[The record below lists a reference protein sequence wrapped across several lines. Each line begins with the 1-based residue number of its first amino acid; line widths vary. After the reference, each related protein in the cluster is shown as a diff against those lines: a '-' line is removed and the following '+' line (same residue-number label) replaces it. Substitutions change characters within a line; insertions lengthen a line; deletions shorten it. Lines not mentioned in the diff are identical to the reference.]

1 MSGIN
6 KLLYDEDNNSELV
19 RMLTKE
25 EVKNHLC
32 IKDDRLFMKLI
43 NEQHLPY
50 LKIGRQLL
58 IPLDKYKQWLRNNT
72 YNY

>member
-1 MSGIN
+1 MAGIN
-6 KLLYDEDNNSELV
+6 ELLYNKEPEP
-19 RMLTKE
+19 MLTKE
-25 EVKNHLC
+25 DIKEHLH

-58 IPLDKYKQWLRNNT
+58 IPLDKYKQWLKNNT